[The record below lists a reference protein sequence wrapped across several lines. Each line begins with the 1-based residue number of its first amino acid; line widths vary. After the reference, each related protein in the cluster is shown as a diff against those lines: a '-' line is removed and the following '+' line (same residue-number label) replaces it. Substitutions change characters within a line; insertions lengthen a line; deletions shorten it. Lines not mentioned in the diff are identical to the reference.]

1 MKKTEVFEGY
11 VGKSD
16 IMKDD
21 IAHFFNEY
29 LVFDMRMYSSKAI
42 ESEWDV
48 DDWPPKKARL
58 TITIETGT
66 DLK

>member
-11 VGKSD
+11 VGKSE

-29 LVFDMRMYSSKAI
+29 LILDMRMYSSKGKK
-42 ESEWDV
+42 SEWEIS
-48 DDWPPKKARL
+48 DWPPKKARL
-58 TITIETGT
+58 TITIETGK